1 MDSHSFYVEH
11 SRVTDPGAMGGS
23 IDDLPRDIARVQ
35 RIVRD
40 LVLHYR
46 ADDPG
51 VHGVPAE
58 RMAEVDTRY
67 AEGMLRRLFELDQRP
82 LTEER
87 HPANRILGCCR
98 DFTVLCLTMVRQH
111 SIPARARVGFATY
124 FVSGLRLD
132 HEVAEVWDAHEAR
145 WRLVDAELGD
155 EHVDPNDGVHVDPLD
170 VPRDR
175 FLVAGDAW
183 LRCREGAV
191 DPETF
196 LVDPDLHETD
206 TRGWPYLRHN
216 LIHDLAALNKLEMLL
231 WDEWGLIQQERAS
244 DADLELLDRIAH
256 TTRSMDSQLDE
267 VQRWYEADA
276 RLRVPRTVM
285 SYSPASDGP
294 VEVSINRT

>member
-1 MDSHSFYVEH
+1 MDSHSFYAEH
-11 SRVTDPGAMGGS
+11 SRFTDPGAMTGY

-51 VHGVPAE
+51 AHGVPAA
-58 RMAEVDTRY
+58 RLVEVDTRY
-67 AEGMLRRLFELDQRP
+67 AEGILRRLFELDQRP
-82 LTEER
+82 LTEKR
-87 HPANRILGCCR
+87 RPATRILGCCR
-98 DFTVLCLTMVRQH
+98 DFTVLCLTMLRQH

-124 FVSGLRLD
+124 FVNGLRLD
-132 HEVAEVWDAHEAR
+132 HEVAEVWDAHQAR
-145 WRLVDAELGD
+145 WRLVDPELGD

-175 FLVAGDAW
+175 FLVGGDAW
-183 LRCREGAV
+183 LKCRQGAV

-196 LVDPDLHETD
+196 LVDPDLHESD

-216 LIHDLAALNKLEMLL
+216 LIHDLAALNKVEMLL
-231 WDEWGLIQQERAS
+231 WDEWGLIQQEGTS
-244 DADLELLDRIAH
+244 DTDLELLDRIAH
-256 TTRSMDSQLDE
+256 TTQSMSVPLDE
-267 VQRWYEADA
+267 VQGWYEADT

-285 SYSPASDGP
+285 SYSPASSGP
-294 VEVSINRT
+294 VEVTIDRT